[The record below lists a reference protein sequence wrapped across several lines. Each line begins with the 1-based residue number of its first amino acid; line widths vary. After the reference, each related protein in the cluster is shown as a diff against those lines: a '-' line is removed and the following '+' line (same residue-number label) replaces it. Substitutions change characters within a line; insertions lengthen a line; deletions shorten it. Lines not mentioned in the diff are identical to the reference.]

1 MEYYHRESQHHT
13 PPTPHSVHLRC
24 AAGFALASLS
34 LVLVIIGTK
43 LSLVPLAVGVFLL
56 TFGKSMNNRNAPPIT
71 FLVLLPII
79 GIIVWILIARA
90 T

>member
-1 MEYYHRESQHHT
+1 MRSST
-13 PPTPHSVHLRC
+13 TRRRRLDSVHLRC
-24 AAGFALASLS
+24 AAACALVSLS
-34 LVLVIIGTK
+34 LVLVIIGTT
-43 LSLVPLAVGVFLL
+43 LSLVPMAVGIFVL
-56 TFGKSMNNRNAPPIT
+56 TFGTSMKDRNAPPIT

>member
-1 MEYYHRESQHHT
+1 MKASTTRRQRLD
-13 PPTPHSVHLRC
+13 SVHLRC
-24 AAGFALASLS
+24 AAAFALATLS
-34 LVLVIIGTK
+34 LVLVSIGTT